1 MQFNCRLIALLLTV
15 HLALEHLGMS
25 PSMIVCC
32 VYIKQKIPVLCIVM
46 KQITYIN
53 KLFTKTFIIKSV
65 SCMAQK
71 NFRSS
76 GSLGH
81 KRLLPPHLTERSLLH
96 LTLPLTHS
104 LPHPHYTSFPH
115 PEQFWIY
122 HWQGCQNKPAT
133 SAFHRLFWILRQ
145 LLWMFVVQ
153 FWAWYWRN
161 EMEVAAYFLDGT
173 SYSKTYGQPCTEYVG
188 KFSLSQTK

>member
-1 MQFNCRLIALLLTV
+1 MSLSNRHINKTPSSHAIQLPVNSFVTHSTSCAGASWNVTIHDCLL
-15 HLALEHLGMS
+15 
-25 PSMIVCC
+25 C
-32 VYIKQKIPVLCIVM
+32 IKQKIPVLCIVM

-65 SCMAQK
+65 SCMAEK

-115 PEQFWIY
+115 PEQF
-122 HWQGCQNKPAT
+122 
-133 SAFHRLFWILRQ
+133 
-145 LLWMFVVQ
+145 
-153 FWAWYWRN
+153 
-161 EMEVAAYFLDGT
+161 
-173 SYSKTYGQPCTEYVG
+173 
-188 KFSLSQTK
+188 